1 MLKNFLLIFTSV
13 LLGVAGQLS
22 LKHGMSTIGQIEL
35 DVSSTPMMLLR
46 SFTNPYVLL
55 GFIMYGVS
63 SLSWLI
69 VLSRVE
75 LSLAYPMISIGYV
88 LVVFLSWMIFSEQVT
103 LLRFL
108 GTLVICFGVFIISRT
123 Y

>member
-1 MLKNFLLIFTSV
+1 MIKNLLLIFTSV

-22 LKHGMSTIGQIEL
+22 LKHGMTTVGQIDL

-88 LVVFLSWMIFSEQVT
+88 LVVFLSWMIFAEHVT

-108 GTLVICFGVFIISRT
+108 GTLVICFGVFLISRT